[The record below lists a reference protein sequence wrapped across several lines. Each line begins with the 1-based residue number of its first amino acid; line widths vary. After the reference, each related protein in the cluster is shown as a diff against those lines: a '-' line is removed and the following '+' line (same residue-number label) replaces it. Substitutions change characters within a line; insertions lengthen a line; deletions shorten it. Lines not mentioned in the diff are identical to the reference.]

1 MLSPKY
7 LKTAQYQFCQYLKP
21 KISHNLRL
29 LCYYQKQK
37 TTAVFLHDTTM
48 INPWAVLLFGDMH
61 KFGIQDGEPYI
72 SVAGFVHFKCDDNTA
87 MLIMDLRA
95 GLDLLLEK
103 KICQPSPIDWNSD
116 EGLLLT

>member
-1 MLSPKY
+1 M
-7 LKTAQYQFCQYLKP
+7 
-21 KISHNLRL
+21 
-29 LCYYQKQK
+29 CYYQKQK

-72 SVAGFVHFKCDDNTA
+72 SVAGFIHFKCDDNTA

-103 KICQPSPIDWNSD
+103 KICQPSPIDWSSD
-116 EGLLLT
+116 EGLLLM